1 MFLSKRFHPLAFR
14 SNHHSFRLWSVI
26 RIDSDWEPIKHCCD
40 RRKIRGQTVR
50 VAGVSPGSTWIG
62 KHSGCFVSKTSST
75 NERERERERG
85 STRRNLTFS
94 GDSLSAKRRIIVEIK
109 ERLSLNATIFHFLS
123 ASKES
128 GTPLQNHCRT
138 NRTAV
143 TENETGMRWSCARA
157 SSSSS
162 STKFQTRDVSLRR
175 VCRKGKLIF
184 GK

>member
-1 MFLSKRFHPLAFR
+1 MDRKTQRV
-14 SNHHSFRLWSVI
+14 FRLENKFDKV
-26 RIDSDWEPIKHCCD
+26 
-40 RRKIRGQTVR
+40 
-50 VAGVSPGSTWIG
+50 PGT
-62 KHSGCFVSKTSST
+62 CPRD
-75 NERERERERG
+75 ERERERERG

-143 TENETGMRWSCARA
+143 TENETGMR
-157 SSSSS
+157 
-162 STKFQTRDVSLRR
+162 
-175 VCRKGKLIF
+175 
-184 GK
+184 